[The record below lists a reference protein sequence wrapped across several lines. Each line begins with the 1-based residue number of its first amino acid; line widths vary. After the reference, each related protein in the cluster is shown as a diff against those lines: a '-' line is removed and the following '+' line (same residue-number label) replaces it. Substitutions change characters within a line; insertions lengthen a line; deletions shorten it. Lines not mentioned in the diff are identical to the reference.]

1 MSDSSQTSAIPVAPG
16 AAARAAVDHVIVPRV
31 SDLGG
36 LQVRRALPAQETQMI
51 GPFIFFDEFGPAEFL
66 IGEGLDIRPHPHIG
80 LSTVTYMFEGEIMH
94 RDSLGSAQ
102 TIRAGELN
110 VMRAGRGIVHSE
122 RTPQA
127 ARAGRPRL
135 HGIQTWMAL
144 PRALEEGD
152 PAFAHHGAQDLPTLE
167 DADARV
173 TLIMGAMYG
182 LAAAARTPTQTI
194 YADAVLKAG
203 ARLPFDASSAE
214 ERGFYV
220 AQGEVAIGDDRFAAG
235 RLVVLRRGE
244 NVTLRALADS
254 RLILLGGEP
263 MDGPRFVWWNFVS
276 SRKETMIAA
285 AHAWERGEMPKVP
298 GDEDDF
304 IPMC

>member
-1 MSDSSQTSAIPVAPG
+1 MQDDDQTAAIHVAP
-16 AAARAAVDHVIVPRV
+16 APAARAAVEHVIVPRV

-66 IGEGLDIRPHPHIG
+66 LGEGLDIRPHPHIG

-94 RDSLGSAQ
+94 RDSLGTAQ

-110 VMRAGRGIVHSE
+110 LMRSGRGIVHSE

-127 ARAGRPRL
+127 ARAGRPKL

-144 PRALEEGD
+144 PRALEDGD
-152 PAFAHHGAQDLPTLE
+152 PAFVHHGAQDLPALE
-167 DADARV
+167 DEGKRV
-173 TLIMGAMYG
+173 TLILGSMYG
-182 LAAAARTPTQTI
+182 LAAGARTPTQTI
-194 YADAVLKAG
+194 YADAILQAG
-203 ARLPFDASSAE
+203 AALPFDASAAE

-220 AQGEVAIGDDRFAAG
+220 AQGEVAVGDDRFAAG

-244 NVTLRALADS
+244 TISLRATTDA

-263 MDGPRFVWWNFVS
+263 MDGPRYVWWNFVS
-276 SRKETMIAA
+276 SRKEAMIAA

-304 IPMC
+304 IPMR

>member
-1 MSDSSQTSAIPVAPG
+1 MDESHASAINVAPG
-16 AAARAAVDHVIVPRV
+16 AAARSAIDHVIVPRV

-66 IGEGLDIRPHPHIG
+66 LGEGLDIRPHPHIG

-102 TIRAGELN
+102 VIRAGELN
-110 VMRAGRGIVHSE
+110 LMSAGRGIVHSE

-144 PRALEEGD
+144 PRALEEGE
-152 PAFAHHGAQDLPTLE
+152 PAFVHHGAQDLPVLE
-167 DADARV
+167 EAGKRV
-173 TLIMGAMYG
+173 TLIMGSMYG
-182 LAAAARTPTQTI
+182 QSAAARTPTQTI
-194 YADAVLKAG
+194 YADAILKAG
-203 ARLPFDASSAE
+203 AVLPFDATAAE

-220 AQGEVAIGDDRFAAG
+220 AEGEVAVGGDRFAAG

-244 NVTLRALADS
+244 AITLKAVADS

-285 AHAWERGEMPKVP
+285 AHAWERGDMPKVP
-298 GDEDDF
+298 GDADEF
-304 IPMC
+304 IPMR